1 MSHYSDDF
9 KEILTHMIKP
19 NWFERPSCEQIL
31 NHKYFNEQ
39 KSKRLSR
46 FMTKSG
52 ANSRKK
58 ESSL

>member
-1 MSHYSDDF
+1 
-9 KEILTHMIKP
+9 MIKP
-19 NWFERPSCEQIL
+19 DWFERPSCEQIL

-46 FMTKSG
+46 FMIKSG
-52 ANSRKK
+52 VNSRKK